1 MSVSEGETVYTNLLI
16 IAAGA
21 FLYTLFILVVWKGSA
36 KRSRA
41 MQVSPETME
50 INFALREG
58 HTIVGV
64 IDTAEGMCF
73 IIGNDVR
80 NEKSYE

>member
-1 MSVSEGETVYTNLLI
+1 MYTNLLI

-41 MQVSPETME
+41 MQVSPENME
-50 INFALREG
+50 INFARREG
-58 HTIVGV
+58 HTVVGV
-64 IDTAEGMCF
+64 IERAEGMCF

>member
-1 MSVSEGETVYTNLLI
+1 MDTHLLI

-21 FLYTLFILVVWKGSA
+21 FLYTLLLVVSWKGHVQ
-36 KRSRA
+36 RIGA
-41 MQVSPETME
+41 MQVSPEHME

-58 HTIVGV
+58 HTVIGV

>member
-1 MSVSEGETVYTNLLI
+1 MDTNLLMT
-16 IAAGA
+16 AAGA
-21 FLYTLFILVVWKGSA
+21 FFSTLRILVAWKGSGQ
-36 KRSRA
+36 RSRA

>member
-1 MSVSEGETVYTNLLI
+1 
-16 IAAGA
+16 
-21 FLYTLFILVVWKGSA
+21 
-36 KRSRA
+36 
-41 MQVSPETME
+41 ME

-58 HTIVGV
+58 HTVVGV

-80 NEKSYE
+80 NEKSHEE